1 MVEIKRKGRIQYPA
15 PVRGE
20 VSAVAQAKK
29 RRHGKRVNTGCQ
41 RVWVPTYHNILR
53 NQKQKENDYRP

>member
-20 VSAVAQAKK
+20 VSAVAQVKK
-29 RRHGKRVNTGCQ
+29 RHGERVNTGRQ
-41 RVWVPTYHNILR
+41 
-53 NQKQKENDYRP
+53 